1 MNPLIEIMQ
10 SPKNERETISFFFFL
25 EGKKK
30 TKQNKSPHRY
40 EISPLLRG
48 DISNIKYL
56 SLINTFKNQQ
66 FGNQIKYQFV
76 LSLAT
81 MKLYTTKN
89 SINQIDAAFATDGQA
104 TQVAWVLKITTRQ
117 SRPPYK
123 RLQ

>member
-1 MNPLIEIMQ
+1 M
-10 SPKNERETISFFFFL
+10 
-25 EGKKK
+25 
-30 TKQNKSPHRY
+30 RY
-40 EISPLLRG
+40 HHYFSG
-48 DISNIKYL
+48 DISNVKYL

-66 FGNQIKYQFV
+66 FGNQIKCQFV

-104 TQVAWVLKITTRQ
+104 TQVAWVLKTTRQ
-117 SRPPYK
+117 SRPLYK

>member
-10 SPKNERETISFFFFL
+10 SPKNERETISFFFFWK
-25 EGKKK
+25 EKK

-66 FGNQIKYQFV
+66 FGNQIKYEFV